1 MTKRVKTVGRE
12 AFSSLQIRNF
22 RLYFIGQGLS
32 VSGTFMQAVA
42 LPWLVLR
49 MTGSGTA
56 LGIVSALQF
65 LPILL
70 FAPLGGAIADRFP
83 KRNLVIFTQCVFGM
97 LALTL
102 GFLVLTDL
110 VRLWMVYAI
119 AFSLGLFAALDSPT
133 RHTFISE
140 LVGEK
145 GLKNAITLN
154 SGIMNAARIVG
165 PTIAGILIAEVGIAS
180 CFILNGLSF
189 VAVIVML
196 LLMRKGELA
205 VAEPES
211 GKSRYFD
218 GLRYIFS
225 KPDLRLIFIMVAVIG
240 TLAYEFQ
247 VSLPLLAKITFGG
260 DARSYAALSS
270 AFGLGAVIGGLLF
283 AGKKRVDRIG
293 LVRLAALFGICLL
306 LVSVSPNHATAVVV
320 MVAAGIFSIGF
331 TSAGNTMMQL
341 GSTPGMRGRVM
352 AFWSMAMMGSTAI
365 GGPIIGWIGE
375 YVGPRYSLG
384 LGGLVT
390 ILAAFYGYLTILRPS
405 LGSMPSF
412 ERVPEAASDEPDNPK
427 RV

>member
-1 MTKRVKTVGRE
+1 MMGRVKIASRN

-22 RLYFIGQGLS
+22 RLYFIGQGVS

-42 LPWLVLR
+42 LAWLVLR

-56 LGIVSALQF
+56 LGVVSALQF

-83 KRNLVIFTQCVFGM
+83 KRNLIIFTQCAFGI
-97 LALTL
+97 LALLL
-102 GFLVLTDL
+102 GILVLTDL
-110 VRLWMVYAI
+110 VQLWMVYGI
-119 AFSLGLFAALDSPT
+119 ALCLGLFAALDSPT
-133 RHTFISE
+133 RHTFVSE

-154 SGIMNAARIVG
+154 SGIMNVARIIG

-180 CFILNGLSF
+180 CFIINGLSY
-189 VAVIVML
+189 VVVIVML
-196 LLMRKGELA
+196 LLMKKEELV
-205 VAEPES
+205 VAKREI

-218 GLRYIFS
+218 GLSYIFS
-225 KPDLRLIFIMVAVIG
+225 KPDLRMIFIMIAVIG

-247 VSLPLLAKITFGG
+247 VSLPLLAKNTFGG

-283 AGKKRVDRIG
+283 AGKKHADRID
-293 LVRLAALFGICLL
+293 LARLAAFFGISLL
-306 LVSVSPNHATAVVV
+306 AAAVSPNHATAVVM
-320 MVAAGIFSIGF
+320 MVSAGIFSIGF
-331 TSAGNTMMQL
+331 TSAGNAMMQL

-375 YVGPRYSLG
+375 YVGPRYALG
-384 LGGLVT
+384 LGGFATVLVALYAYLSIRRSYPESIFAFASAEETEEDGVT
-390 ILAAFYGYLTILRPS
+390 IT
-405 LGSMPSF
+405 
-412 ERVPEAASDEPDNPK
+412 K
-427 RV
+427 RS

>member
-1 MTKRVKTVGRE
+1 
-12 AFSSLQIRNF
+12 
-22 RLYFIGQGLS
+22 
-32 VSGTFMQAVA
+32 
-42 LPWLVLR
+42 
-49 MTGSGTA
+49 
-56 LGIVSALQF
+56 
-65 LPILL
+65 
-70 FAPLGGAIADRFP
+70 
-83 KRNLVIFTQCVFGM
+83 
-97 LALTL
+97 
-102 GFLVLTDL
+102 
-110 VRLWMVYAI
+110 
-119 AFSLGLFAALDSPT
+119 
-133 RHTFISE
+133 
-140 LVGEK
+140 
-145 GLKNAITLN
+145 
-154 SGIMNAARIVG
+154 
-165 PTIAGILIAEVGIAS
+165 
-180 CFILNGLSF
+180 ILNGLSY
-189 VAVIVML
+189 VVVIVML
-196 LLMRKGELA
+196 FLMRKEELA
-205 VAEPES
+205 VAERES

-283 AGKKRVDRIG
+283 AGKKHVDRIG
-293 LVRLAALFGICLL
+293 LVRLAALLGASLL

-375 YVGPRYSLG
+375 HVGPRYGLG

-390 ILAAFYGYLTILRPS
+390 VLAASYGYLAILRPR
-405 LGSMPSF
+405 LGQMFPF
-412 ERVPEAASDEPDNPK
+412 ERVPEAVTDEPDDPK